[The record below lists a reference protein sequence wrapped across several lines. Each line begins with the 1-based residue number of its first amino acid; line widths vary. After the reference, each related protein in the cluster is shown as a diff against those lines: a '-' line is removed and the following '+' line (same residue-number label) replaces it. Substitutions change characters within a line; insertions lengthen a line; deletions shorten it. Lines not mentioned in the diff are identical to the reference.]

1 MSPFRPQDFLY
12 GRRDQ
17 RLEWSFAVI
26 QSNPRTD
33 ASGLGFV
40 HALTFAASNCSV
52 IRFKRS
58 LPIGAR
64 LSATLLLLSACGQA
78 GSTHGPTSATTRPQG
93 TASIASATPTADIR
107 GMFDVGGYELYLE
120 CTGPEGGPT
129 VVYLH
134 GMEGSHNSAQQL
146 PNGLTAN
153 VRWCAYDRANAGFSD
168 RVEERRL
175 GSAFAHE
182 LHALLAAAQ
191 IDGRY
196 VLVGASH
203 GGLIAV
209 LYAELYPE
217 DVAGMVLL
225 DGGPPHLREVYA
237 LIPDEERDAVIAEAE
252 LNPERVKF
260 FDTVDEARGMLD
272 QLPDVPVT
280 LMLAIPPVAE
290 EPPHWP
296 IDEIRA
302 LDALR
307 AEEFVARFRM
317 GRLVRVDSP
326 HYMEAAV
333 PDEIVAEIDRLVGIL
348 DR

>member
-1 MSPFRPQDFLY
+1 MVI
-12 GRRDQ
+12 GVMA
-17 RLEWSFAVI
+17 AV
-26 QSNPRTD
+26 
-33 ASGLGFV
+33 
-40 HALTFAASNCSV
+40 
-52 IRFKRS
+52 
-58 LPIGAR
+58 
-64 LSATLLLLSACGQA
+64 LLLLSACSQA
-78 GSTHGPTSATTRPQG
+78 APSDDAASPSAT
-93 TASIASATPTADIR
+93 ASPATATPTADIR

-120 CTGPEGGPT
+120 CTGREGGPT

-146 PNGLTAN
+146 PIGLTDH

-191 IDGRY
+191 VDGPY

-209 LYAELYPE
+209 LYAELFPE

-225 DGGPPHLREVYA
+225 DGGPPHLREIYA
-237 LIPDEERDAVIAEAE
+237 LIPDSERDAVIAEAE
-252 LNPERVKF
+252 LNPERVKV
-260 FDTVDEARGMLD
+260 FDTIDEAHAMLD

-280 LMLAIPPVAE
+280 FMLAIPPVPE

-302 LDALR
+302 LDARR
-307 AEEFVARFRM
+307 AEEFVARFTS

-333 PDEIVAEIDRLVGIL
+333 PDEIVAEIDRVLALL